1 VDQWA
6 QIALQENI
14 LCHRA
19 CARRQTIFLQRDLLY
34 GSTDNFWLKQFIN
47 LGSYTMK
54 FILGTKTG
62 MTQVFTEDGKCYAAT
77 VLKVAPA
84 KISQVKTKEVDG
96 YDAVQLASG
105 EQKEHRVSKAARG
118 HFGGAVAD
126 AREFR
131 SRVGYQSETTAGI
144 EKGTALD
151 ASMFEPGDDITVSAV
166 SKGKGFQGVVKR
178 HGFAGGFRTHG
189 QKHSEREPGSIGATG
204 VARVFKGTRINSRYN
219 D

>member
-1 VDQWA
+1 
-6 QIALQENI
+6 
-14 LCHRA
+14 
-19 CARRQTIFLQRDLLY
+19 
-34 GSTDNFWLKQFIN
+34 
-47 LGSYTMK
+47 MK

-105 EQKEHRVSKAARG
+105 EQKEHRVGKAAKG
-118 HFGGAVAD
+118 HFGGAIAD

-131 SRVGYQSETTAGI
+131 ARTGYESETTAGI

-151 ASMFEPGDDITVSAV
+151 ASVFEPGDDITVSAV

-178 HGFAGGFRTHG
+178 HGFAGGRRSHG

-204 VARVFKGTRINSRYN
+204 IARVLKGTRMGGRMGN
-219 D
+219 DTVQVKGLKVLQVNVEENILVVSGAVPGRKGTLVEVFSTPTK